1 MKNILSEEIE
11 KIKKLLYETDFAKYG
26 KSYLQSNNNNRFN
39 LIQEEKENILEIYR
53 KKGILREDD
62 ELPYNYTRGR
72 KKRDFF
78 TKSKIGDIIKYVMD
92 MDKGQPFVNN
102 NVYRELMAWFLNNDS
117 QTTRNSLS
125 YWVGNLKGYDPKS
138 DYGKSLDPFV
148 VSLDKSIEYVKTKN
162 FPSLLKSLEKYKQT
176 VTEFQ
181 KNQIGIDRDELAEYK
196 SFIDSILN
204 SSDEELKVSQS
215 NIEAQIK
222 DIRSS
227 LSTGGTIEDGMST
240 STKMNLLNQM
250 SAELTKKFGENWG
263 NDKKIQDA
271 YYIAIVQN
279 DNTYD
284 TTLEKKPGE
293 KIESMEIEG
302 VVFQYPDPENPEA
315 LNLANNFFEDD
326 STKLKP
332 SGVAGINK
340 IVQDAKLEIDELR
353 KNNCLLMGVTLTSY
367 ASTSQV
373 NSRFG
378 KVDDRYLLSLDG
390 KKSITYSDYEKNKIP
405 GWVKDGYNRNP
416 NFGGTIKSSKSSPQN
431 NIPLCDARGKKMIE
445 EMLNQLIPILGE
457 EPNANLSKNQ
467 ELIDLFGEEWVDAS
481 RERILQT
488 ADPVKVPNNG
498 PGWDFVGGEDMLEKR
513 KLSISDYG
521 SLFQEAYKR
530 TKGRITPRTF
540 YGARN
545 QEAANAASSILGK
558 TVSTQNLVDE
568 YEKTYSKYRV
578 STCVINLIYMCP
590 KDIVVPQDNEEV
602 AVVRS
607 QDYQLVI
614 YWEKK
619 EYKDSLPD
627 DDPPRKKRKK
637 RKKVRRGGGSP
648 MFIGGGNGIPQQYGC
663 EWKKQ

>member
-26 KSYLQSNNNNRFN
+26 KSYLQSNKNNRFN

-62 ELPYNYTRGR
+62 DQPYDYTRGK

-78 TKSKIGDIIKYVMD
+78 TKSKIGDIVKYVMD

-102 NVYRELMAWFLNNDS
+102 SVYRELMTWFLNNDS

-162 FPSLLKSLEKYKQT
+162 LPSLLKSLEKYKQT
-176 VTEFQ
+176 VVEFQ
-181 KNQIGIDRDELAEYK
+181 KNQIGIDRDELSEYK
-196 SFIDSILN
+196 SFIDNILN
-204 SSDEELKVSQS
+204 STDDELKVSQS
-215 NIEAQIK
+215 TIESEINN
-222 DIRSS
+222 IRSS
-227 LSTGGTIEDGMST
+227 LSDSGTIEGGMSS
-240 STKMNLLNQM
+240 STKMSLLNQM
-250 SAELTKKFGENWG
+250 SSKLTEKFGAEWG
-263 NDKKIQDA
+263 NDKKIQEA
-271 YYIAIVQN
+271 YYVAIVKN
-279 DNTYD
+279 DESYD
-284 TTLEKKPGE
+284 TTLEKKEGE
-293 KIESMEIEG
+293 KIESMQTEG
-302 VVFQYPDPENPEA
+302 VVFQYPDPESPDA
-315 LNLANNFFEDD
+315 LNLANNFFQDD

-353 KNNCLLMGVTLTSY
+353 KSNCLLMGVTLTSY

-378 KVDDRYLLSLDG
+378 KVDDRYLLSTDG
-390 KKSITYSDYEKNKIP
+390 KKSVSYDDYNNNKIP
-405 GWVKDGYNRNP
+405 NWIKDGYKFNPKFGESIKTNR
-416 NFGGTIKSSKSSPQN
+416 SSTQN
-431 NIPLCDARGKKMIE
+431 NIPLCDARGKRMIE
-445 EMLNQLIPILGE
+445 EMRNQLNPILGE
-457 EPNANLSKNQ
+457 VPNINLSKNQ
-467 ELIDLFGEEWVDAS
+467 ELIDLFGQDNINAAT
-481 RERILQT
+481 ERILQS

-498 PGWDFVGGEDMLEKR
+498 PGWDFVGGEDLMEKR

-521 SLFQEAYKR
+521 PLFQEAYKI
-530 TKGRITPRTF
+530 TKGRITPRSF

-545 QEAANAASSILGK
+545 QDAATAASSVLGK
-558 TVSTQNLVDE
+558 TVSPQNLVDE
-568 YEKTYSKYRV
+568 YEKTYAKYRV

-590 KDIVVPQDNEEV
+590 KDIVVPKGNEEV
-602 AVVRS
+602 AVVRN

-614 YWEKK
+614 YWDKK
-619 EYKDSLPD
+619 EYKDTLPD
-627 DDPPRKKRKK
+627 DTPRKKRRKK
-637 RKKVRRGGGSP
+637 RKKVRRSGGST
-648 MFIGGGNGIPQQYGC
+648 MFIGGGNGVPQQYGC
-663 EWKKQ
+663 EWMKK